1 MALGFLFIDFLY
13 FIDIMLLG
21 VTVGVVV
28 VSYCVYK
35 PSLESNFI
43 CDEDSSELYE
53 YKYLDEYNDLLD
65 KKEKSEIKKSL
76 ENADNTTTE
85 EDNENN
91 KNDEQVDTSDNTE
104 NSNNTCD
111 TNCQCD
117 TNEQESCSSE
127 EEEESYYSEEHSD
140 TTEED
145 SEEDSEPYEEN
156 NDLPSLKN
164 IFIEENTPRG
174 IIFMAYDYDVNSYI
188 YYSKTKDI
196 PYKYLETVSRK
207 YIIEN
212 KCLDIFID
220 YKEEYRKGLQHY
232 VQRMQEKKNLLEKNK
247 EQEKDNQEDNI
258 ENKKKNI
265 YANFKSYNKL
275 DKNDTKDDTN
285 AKEYILTENSNHYK
299 YQGNI
304 DDYYKMLKQ
313 KEQAN
318 NDLKEYEQID
328 FKSYK
333 NNMKKEN

>member
-76 ENADNTTTE
+76 ENTDNTTTE
-85 EDNENN
+85 EDN
-91 KNDEQVDTSDNTE
+91 KNDEQVDISE
-104 NSNNTCD
+104 NGNNTCD
-111 TNCQCD
+111 NNCQCD
-117 TNEQESCSSE
+117 INEQESCCSEQE
-127 EEEESYYSEEHSD
+127 EETYYSEEHSD
-140 TTEED
+140 TSEED

-156 NDLPSLKN
+156 NDLPSIKN

-207 YIIEN
+207 YVIEN
-212 KCLDIFID
+212 KCLDIYID
-220 YKEEYRKGLQHY
+220 YKEEYRKGLQDY
-232 VQRMQEKKNLLEKNK
+232 VERMQEKKNLLEEKNK
-247 EQEKDNQEDNI
+247 GQEKDNV

-299 YQGNI
+299 YKGNI
-304 DDYYKMLKQ
+304 DDYYKMLKESD
-313 KEQAN
+313 KTN
-318 NDLKEYEQID
+318 NELKDYEQID

-333 NNMKKEN
+333 NIMKKEN